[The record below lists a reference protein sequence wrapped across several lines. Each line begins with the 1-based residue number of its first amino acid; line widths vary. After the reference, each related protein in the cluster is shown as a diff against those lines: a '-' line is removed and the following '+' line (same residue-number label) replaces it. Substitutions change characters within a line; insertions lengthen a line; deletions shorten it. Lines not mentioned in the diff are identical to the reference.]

1 MPKVSWLDRIRQ
13 QLGQPRRKTASR
25 RRPLIESLEHRELL
39 SVSSLIVN
47 NQLRIVADGDE
58 AIAVQVDPSG
68 NGRVQVLID
77 GTAVSTLA
85 PLAASQLR
93 GISIIAGQG
102 DNLIDLN
109 AITSADFS
117 YADADTGLGLQIQ
130 VDAGNGNDTL
140 FGSQDFEDSLM
151 GGDGDDLINVTPTN
165 TITAGQ
171 VIDGGDGNDT
181 ITGGDGDDS
190 ITGGD
195 GFDSITGGAGNDSI
209 QAGDGNDSVFGS
221 GGDDEIHG
229 NQGED
234 AINGGQGNDTIFG
247 ESGNDSLVGDAG
259 DDSLLGGA
267 GADDIAGDLGTAA
280 TPGNDTALG
289 GSGNDLIRG
298 NGGADLLVGGDGD
311 DDVGVTQATLSISDV
326 TITEGNAGD
335 IVQANFIV
343 TLSYEL
349 AVPVTVDATLES
361 ITASLGTDV
370 TGLTR
375 TLTFEPGT
383 TSQLVTVPIIS
394 DSTQERTETF
404 RVRLSNAV
412 GAAISDNEG
421 IGTITDDDAPP
432 PSAFTIDVQF
442 SSGLTPSQQATFSQ
456 AAQRIQA
463 FIIGDVPDITVPGF
477 GLIDDV
483 VIDASGVSIDGVNG
497 ILGQA
502 GPTGQRPGSFIPYAG
517 VMQFDTA
524 DLASLEAAGEL
535 LDVITHEMMHVLG
548 FGTIWTDLG
557 LLVGAG
563 SVAPTYIGSQATAE
577 YNTRFNATGTSVP
590 VEGSAA
596 GPGSADGHWR
606 ESVFD
611 NELMTPFYNSGQ
623 VNPISRV
630 TVAQFADLGYQVNLG
645 AAEPYLVANSS
656 ARSSARSTAVQRP
669 MGRILAMTDHKTVGL
684 PRNVEDVLPISF
696 WHRTNSTSNSAAVV
710 QSNSRTSE
718 KEKAR
723 AAETDTSLT
732 NVVNTITF
740 DELPQQPINGL
751 TVEGATFTYTINGVA
766 SSNATFNTPG
776 ANGFAYISGGVSL
789 GDTSGVLT
797 VDFANPVSNISFGV
811 ARSGVVP
818 VNNGFSVELFDAGL
832 NSLGVTTVPMAQ
844 VISPNIEGLYTSTA
858 SGISRMRID
867 FSVAN
872 SAVAGTQFALD
883 NLVTDDSP
891 TVAPVV
897 GNATVIGGNGNDTL
911 SGGDQADLLIGN
923 AGDDL
928 MASGGGDD
936 ILQGGAG
943 SDTGF
948 GGDGNDS
955 LYGQGNRDALLGG
968 AGNDLIDGGDSAD
981 LLYGDDLL
989 NILSG
994 NDTLIGGASDDT
1006 AFGGNGADLLY
1017 GGAGRDSLN
1026 GQAGNDTLYGQA
1038 GNDTLIG
1045 EAGDDTVQWR
1055 GDGNDSIDVGDGQD
1069 GVSYR
1074 GTTAADTVAI
1084 GQSGSSLTLTSNGA
1098 TMTIAGK
1105 SEQVSSPVEAIVF
1118 DMLGGDDFV
1127 QINDIN
1133 NVGVTSVIINGG
1145 NGNDVISGKGKLLG
1159 DVRLVVNGDDGDDR
1173 INGTNGA
1180 EEINGGLGNDLVNA
1194 GDGADIINGN
1204 AGDDTLNGGAGDDS
1218 LIGDLGADAISG
1230 GDGLDTLSGGDG
1242 ADVLSGDNG
1251 DDVASGGAD
1260 DDAITGGLGND
1271 LLLGENGQD
1280 AISGGGGNDTLDGG
1294 RNNDTLSGN
1303 SGNDK
1308 IRGDHGDDLIAGG
1321 DGDDT
1326 IDGGDGADSINGGE
1340 GADAILAGDGDDSV
1354 QGGNGSDTIVGGD
1367 GNDTLLGGGGADIL
1381 LGEDGDDIVN
1391 GNGATDIISGGEGT
1405 DIINDATAVID
1416 ENFVL
1421 TAALLTKLDASN

>member
-13 QLGQPRRKTASR
+13 QLGQPRRKTAAL
-25 RRPLIESLEHRELL
+25 RRPLVERLEHRELL
-39 SVSSLIVN
+39 SVSSLILN

-58 AIAVQVDPSG
+58 VIAVQADST
-68 NGRVQVLID
+68 NGRVQVLVD

-85 PLAASQLR
+85 PFAASQLH

-109 AITSADFS
+109 AISSAEFS
-117 YADADTGLGLQIQ
+117 YTDPTTGLGLQIQ

-140 FGSQDFEDSLM
+140 FGSQDFEDTLL
-151 GGDGDDLINVTPTN
+151 GGDGDDLINVSPTN
-165 TITAGQ
+165 AIVSGQ
-171 VIDGGDGNDT
+171 VIDGGDGDD
-181 ITGGDGDDS
+181 IIDGGDGADS
-190 ITGGD
+190 ILAGD
-195 GFDSITGGAGNDSI
+195 GFDSVNGGAGNDSI
-209 QAGDGNDSVFGS
+209 QAGDGNDSVLG
-221 GGDDEIHG
+221 GDGDDEIHG

-234 AINGGQGNDTIFG
+234 VINGGQGNDTIFG
-247 ESGNDSLVGDAG
+247 ESGNDSLIGDAG
-259 DDSLLGGA
+259 NDSLLGGA
-267 GADDIAGDLGTAA
+267 GADDIVGDLGSAT
-280 TPGNDTALG
+280 TPGDDTALG

-311 DDVGVTQATLSISDV
+311 DDVGVTQATFSISDV
-326 TITEGNAGD
+326 TVTEGNAGD

-343 TLSYEL
+343 SLSYEL
-349 AVPVTVDATLES
+349 GVPVSVDATVES
-361 ITASLGTDV
+361 ISATLGSDV
-370 TGLTR
+370 SSFTR
-375 TLTFEPGT
+375 TLTFAPGT
-383 TSQLVTVPIIS
+383 TSQLVSVSIVA
-394 DSTQERTETF
+394 DGTQERSESF
-404 RVRLSNAV
+404 RVRLSNSV
-412 GAAISDNEG
+412 GAGISDNEG

-442 SSGLTPSQQATFSQ
+442 SSGLTASQQATFSQ

-463 FIIGDVPDITVPGF
+463 FIIGDVPDISVPGF

-517 VMQFDTA
+517 IMQFDTA
-524 DLASLEAAGEL
+524 DLASLEASGQL

-563 SVAPTYIGSQATAE
+563 SAAPTYIGPQATAE

-590 VEGSAA
+590 IEGNASP
-596 GPGSADGHWR
+596 PGSADGHWR

-611 NELMTPFYNSGQ
+611 NELMTPYYNAGR

-630 TVAQFADLGYQVNLG
+630 TIAQFGDLGYQVNLN
-645 AAEPYLVANSS
+645 AAEPYLVASSTGRSS
-656 ARSSARSTAVQRP
+656 ARSSAVQRP
-669 MGRILAMTDHKTVGL
+669 AGRIVAMTDHKVVGL
-684 PRNVEDVLPISF
+684 PQHVEDVLPNTF
-696 WHRTNSTSNSAAVV
+696 WNRATANSNSAAIV
-710 QSNSRTSE
+710 QGNSQSTENSKPRPV
-718 KEKAR
+718 
-723 AAETDTSLT
+723 ETDPRLT
-732 NVVNTITF
+732 NLVNTITF

-776 ANGFAYISGGVSL
+776 ANGFAYINGGVSL
-789 GDTSGVLT
+789 GDTAGVLT
-797 VDFANPVSNISFGV
+797 VDFANPVSNVSFGV
-811 ARSGVVP
+811 ARSGVVA
-818 VNNGFSVELFDAGL
+818 VNNGFTVELFDAGL
-832 NSLGVTTVPMAQ
+832 NSMGISTVPMAP
-844 VISPNIEGLYTSTA
+844 VISPNIEAQYTTNA

-867 FSVAN
+867 FT
-872 SAVAGTQFALD
+872 SASSAIAGTQFALD
-883 NLVTDDSP
+883 NLVTDDTP
-891 TVAPVV
+891 TVVPVV
-897 GNATVIGGNGNDTL
+897 GSATILGGNGNDTL
-911 SGGDQADLLIGN
+911 SGGDQADLLVGN

-928 MASGGGDD
+928 MASGGGND

-968 AGNDLIDGGDSAD
+968 AGNDLVDGGDSAD
-981 LLYGDDLL
+981 LIYGDDLL
-989 NILSG
+989 NLLSG
-994 NDTLIGGASDDT
+994 NDTLIGGASDDSI
-1006 AFGGNGADLLY
+1006 FGGNGADLLY

-1038 GNDTLIG
+1038 GTDTLIG
-1045 EAGDDTVQWR
+1045 EAGDDTILWR
-1055 GDGNDSIDVGDGQD
+1055 GEGNDSIDVGDGQD
-1069 GVSYR
+1069 AISYR
-1074 GTTAADTVAI
+1074 GTSAVDAVAI

-1098 TMTIAGK
+1098 TMTIAGPG
-1105 SEQVSSPVEAIVF
+1105 EMVASPVEAIVF

-1127 QINDIN
+1127 QINDLN

-1180 EEINGGLGNDLVNA
+1180 EELNGGLGNDLING

-1204 AGDDTLNGGAGDDS
+1204 AGDDALDGGAGDDS
-1218 LIGDLGADAISG
+1218 LIGDLGADLISG
-1230 GDGLDTLSGGDG
+1230 GDGIDTLDGGDG
-1242 ADVLSGDNG
+1242 DDALSGDNG
-1251 DDVASGGAD
+1251 DDVATGGAGD
-1260 DDAITGGLGND
+1260 DVINGGLGND

-1280 AISGGGGNDTLDGG
+1280 AIGGGGGNDTLDGG

-1308 IRGDHGDDLIAGG
+1308 IRGDHGDDVIAGG

-1326 IDGGDGADSINGGE
+1326 IDGGDGSDSINGGE

-1354 QGGNGSDTIVGGD
+1354 LGGNGSDTIVGGD
-1367 GNDTLLGGGGADIL
+1367 GNDTLLGGGGSDIL
-1381 LGEDGDDIVN
+1381 LGEDGDDLVN
-1391 GNGATDIISGGEGT
+1391 GNGATDTISGGEGT

-1416 ENFVL
+1416 ETFVL
-1421 TAALLTKLDASN
+1421 TTALLAKLDASN